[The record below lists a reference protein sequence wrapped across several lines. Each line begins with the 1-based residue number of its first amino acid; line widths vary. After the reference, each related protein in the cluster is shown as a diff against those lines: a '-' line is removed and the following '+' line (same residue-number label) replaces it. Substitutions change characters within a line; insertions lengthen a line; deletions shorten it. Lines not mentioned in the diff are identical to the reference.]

1 LAGTLPLA
9 LVQQFDVD
17 GSPLAGAQLFFFQ
30 VGTVATLQN
39 SFQDFGLTIVNTN
52 PLIADSFGRIP
63 NFYLADGQIHVRLTD
78 ASGNVI
84 FDIPNMQVIGPSSGE
99 GGGGSTVDP
108 TSVLSTGDIK
118 FQFTSST
125 LTGWVMMNA
134 LTIGNATSGASQRAN
149 ADTQNL
155 FTFLWNADPAG
166 THFPVIGGKGATP
179 AADFSASKQI
189 TLPDWRGRGPM
200 GLDNMGAAAAGRI
213 LQSNVTSTGDTPTT
227 PAGTGGESNHTL
239 LLVEAPQGQFTFNDA
254 VHQHQ
259 VGVVNSPIF
268 NGSSALIDIP
278 EPTNFPGPSTNV
290 VTSTS
295 ATGASISDHAGGGA
309 HNNMQGFML
318 GTWFLKL

>member
-1 LAGTLPLA
+1 MAGTLPLA

-17 GSPLAGAQLFFFQ
+17 GTPLAGAQLFFFQ

-52 PLIADSFGRIP
+52 PLVADAFGRIP

-84 FDIPNMQVIGPSSGE
+84 FDIPNMQVIGPSSGG

-108 TSVLSTGDIK
+108 TSILSTGDIK
-118 FQFTSST
+118 FQFSSET
-125 LTGWVMMNA
+125 LTGWVKMNA
-134 LTIGNATSGASQRAN
+134 QTIGNATSGASQRAN

-155 FTFLWNADPAG
+155 FTFLWNTDTSG

-200 GLDNMGAAAAGRI
+200 GLDDMGAAAAGRI

-239 LLVEAPQGQFTFNDA
+239 VLAEAPQGQFTFNEA
-254 VHQHQ
+254 AHTHETGFTTLL
-259 VGVVNSPIF
+259 VGEGTTVTIGVQQPS
-268 NGSSALIDIP
+268 
-278 EPTNFPGPSTNV
+278 NFPGDSDFG
-290 VTSTS
+290 TSS
-295 ATGASISDHAGGGA
+295 SVTGASITDHTGGGS

>member
-1 LAGTLPLA
+1 MAGTLPLA
-9 LVQQFDVD
+9 LAQQFNID

-39 SFQDFGLTIVNTN
+39 SFQDFGLTIPNPN
-52 PLIADSFGRIP
+52 PLPADSFGRIP
-63 NFYLADGQIHVRLTD
+63 NFYLADGQVHVRLTD

-84 FDIPNMQVIGPSSGE
+84 FDIPNMQVVGPSSGS

-108 TSVLSTGDIK
+108 TTVFATGDIK
-118 FQFTSST
+118 FQFTAT
-125 LTGWVMMNA
+125 ELTGWVMMNS

-155 FTFLWNADPAG
+155 FTFLWNADTSG

-213 LQSNVTSTGDTPTT
+213 LQSNVTSGGGDGPTT
-227 PAGTGGESNHTL
+227 PAATGGESNHTL
-239 LLVEAPQGQFTFNDA
+239 VLGEAPQGQFTFNDA
-254 VHQHQ
+254 AHQHD
-259 VGVVNSPIF
+259 VGFQDLTVGEGTTVPI
-268 NGSSALIDIP
+268 SLAQP
-278 EPTNFPGPSTNV
+278 EQGGPIEE
-290 VTSTS
+290 VTSS
-295 ATGASISDHAGGGA
+295 SVTGASITDHAGGGP